1 MGQPRGPPGA
11 APVRVDQAVEM
22 DPHAVIMMSPT
33 EAQAAAGGQAR
44 FTFAVIER
52 SGVAYSVESAVSS
65 WSRLL
70 LPAGHIGRGE
80 LVVDV
85 PDDAGPGRYALRL
98 VATASGKE
106 IAAANVMLRIAGE
119 GGPGSE
125 PCLKVLPRPKLDLQ
139 PDGSV
144 VVTLQV
150 VNCGNVDV
158 TFVLRARHEDGWSFS
173 IDEPELVVGVQQG
186 PITVKATLRPPA
198 GHGADHG
205 DEITVEVNAGTGWLP
220 VRGRVPRRL
229 WPWVVAVTAA
239 VAIAIGA
246 TAAVLASQ
254 DESDDN
260 VAVTNDGPVADGTT
274 VPPTTTETTEPEP
287 EPVQIESF
295 SVNSADDDPCTI
307 TVAWSATGD
316 PKGQL
321 ELYRDG
327 ELVETLP
334 VGDDSRSTG
343 TSSGPYAFG
352 YELKAFDSAGTQTDN
367 ALSDINGDCPVE

>member
-1 MGQPRGPPGA
+1 
-11 APVRVDQAVEM
+11 VRVDQAVEM